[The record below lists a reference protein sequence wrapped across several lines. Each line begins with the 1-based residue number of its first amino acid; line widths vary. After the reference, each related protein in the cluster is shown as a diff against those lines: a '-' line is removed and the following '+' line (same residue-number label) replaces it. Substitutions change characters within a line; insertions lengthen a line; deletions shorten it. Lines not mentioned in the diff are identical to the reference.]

1 MTKRHPSPPATSSK
15 PKTAHRVAPQQL
27 PPVNPQL
34 RHRMIA
40 EAAYYIAE
48 KRNFNGG
55 DPVSDW
61 LEAEAFIDQVLLAAK
76 GKRRLALQFLSTAGM
91 ERVAAMLVDEESN

>member
-1 MTKRHPSPPATSSK
+1 MSKRHPSPPVTSSK
-15 PKTAHRVAPQQL
+15 LKKAYQVAPQQL
-27 PPVNPQL
+27 PLVNPQL

-48 KRNFNGG
+48 KRHFSGG

-61 LEAEAFIDQVLLAAK
+61 LEAEAFIDQVLSAAK
-76 GKRRLALQFLSTAGM
+76 GKRRLALQFLSTVGM
-91 ERVAAMLVDEESN
+91 ERVAAMLADGGDN